1 MDYLNILQDAS
12 LLADASMADK
22 LIACLIVTVL
32 GMGIT
37 FAALLILWVSIS
49 TMSHLLNPKK
59 KEAAVEVKKVE
70 PVQAPSEPAVEEEA
84 NSEELIAVIAAAVAA
99 SLNTSIITLLFECRS
114 CIRWITAWNSAGR
127 QEQMNTRFSK
137 ADDWKNRRLEDW

>member
-99 SLNTSIITLLFECRS
+99 SLNTSIHNIVVRNVVRVS
-114 CIRWITAWNSAGR
+114 DGSPAWNSAGR
-127 QEQMNTRFSK
+127 QEQMNTRFQ
-137 ADDWKNRRLEDW
+137 